1 MPSHNK
7 RYKKGFKILGI
18 PDVKS
23 VPLLHWLRIKRGR
36 LRLMFREKIID
47 LKSVICSVVRC

>member
-36 LRLMFREKIID
+36 LRLMFRET
-47 LKSVICSVVRC
+47 STYVPGRPEN

>member
-47 LKSVICSVVRC
+47 LKSVICSVVR